1 MVKEYLSDIDKQ
13 FIFELAEKLYSNL
26 DFTKYNNVNINILI
40 KLCYKRAYEF
50 LIESRNLEYFPNN
63 YKIDYL
69 RKIDDKLDTIQ
80 KVQVALSDNK

>member
-40 KLCYKRAYEF
+40 KIYIIL
-50 LIESRNLEYFPNN
+50 N
-63 YKIDYL
+63 
-69 RKIDDKLDTIQ
+69 
-80 KVQVALSDNK
+80 